1 VLSGIVFRRVNRF
14 QASSV
19 MRDGPSWS
27 PELLENKILIFV
39 FVLYRI
45 YAMVYIFR
53 LADGNLAVPRWK

>member
-1 VLSGIVFRRVNRF
+1 
-14 QASSV
+14 
-19 MRDGPSWS
+19 MRDGPDWS